1 MTETLVL
8 QDHSTLLLELIRDED
23 DGLPPFWD

>member
-1 MTETLVL
+1 MNETLVI
-8 QDHSTLLLELIRDED
+8 QDHSALLLELLGDED

>member
-8 QDHSTLLLELIRDED
+8 QDHSTLLELIRDED